1 MVLTPGRLAPRSTT
15 KENMIQDR
23 EIAKAVSRIRQR
35 AERQSD
41 FQKLLES
48 YVDSGIVPQLHNEN
62 HQVLYG
68 RRGTGKTHVF
78 QVLRNN
84 FEQENYCV
92 IYIDCRTLGS
102 SSQFT
107 DREQPINRR
116 CLALFRDILS
126 PIYNRLLED
135 IIEYYPEDGEKALEA
150 IDELMKAIT
159 EPFQV
164 FETKEFEISKSEES
178 EGNVGVNVFS
188 DLSKASFRSGFDLSG
203 SSKSAIQQNK
213 KISVTTEDKIIFP
226 AIHHFLTEALKFSG
240 FKLVVLLDEW
250 SSLPRDIQPY
260 LAEFLKRGFL
270 PVTNATLKI
279 AALEQRSLFSLTGE
293 HDIIGFELGAD
304 ISMTQDLDDIYVYD
318 RNPEVIS
325 NFYGDIILRHL
336 EIELPENYLHDN
348 YKINGGSHFMSKM
361 FTEKKTF
368 FELSRAAEGVIRD
381 LINIF
386 TISFFYAQKRSRST
400 IDKKSILE
408 SSRQW
413 FEQDKAQHL
422 DESMQTSLRKIIEEV
437 IGNKNSRSFL
447 LPRDLEKH
455 FMILKLFDARVI
467 HHMQRG
473 YADKDNPGVRYNIY
487 NLDYG
492 TYVDLMGTSKEPDI
506 DLKFI
511 NEEQGRDMIV
521 PFDDKR
527 SIRRIILTKDV
538 LESVEQAAPADPG
551 GLATFKRP

>member
-1 MVLTPGRLAPRSTT
+1 
-15 KENMIQDR
+15 MIQDR
-23 EIAKAVSRIRQR
+23 EIVKAVSRIRQR
-35 AERQSD
+35 AERQAD
-41 FQKLLES
+41 IQKLVES

-62 HQVLYG
+62 HQILYG
-68 RRGTGKTHVF
+68 RRGTGKTHVL
-78 QVLRNN
+78 QVLRDS
-84 FEQENYCV
+84 FEKENYSV
-92 IYIDCRTLGS
+92 TYIDCRTLGS

-107 DREQPINRR
+107 DKDQPINRR

-135 IIEYYPEDGEKALEA
+135 IVEHQPKKDEKALEA
-150 IDELMKAIT
+150 IDELLKAIT
-159 EPFQV
+159 EPFTI
-164 FETKEFEISKSEES
+164 FETKEVEISKSQES
-178 EGNVGVNVFS
+178 EGKDGIN
-188 DLSKASFRSGFDLSG
+188 LSFDTSKPSFRG
-203 SSKSAIQQNK
+203 SINASTTSKTGEQQSQK
-213 KISVTTEDKIIFP
+213 VAVTTEDKIIFP
-226 AIHHFLTEALKFSG
+226 AIHHFLSESLRFSE
-240 FKLVVLLDEW
+240 FKLIILLDEW

-260 LAEFLKRGFL
+260 LAEFLKRGIL

-279 AALEQRSLFSLTGE
+279 AALEQRSSFSIINRT
-293 HDIIGFELGAD
+293 DIVGFELGAD

-318 RNPEVIS
+318 RNPDAIS
-325 NFYGDIILRHL
+325 NLYSEILLRHL
-336 EIELPENYLHDN
+336 EIDLPDNYLRDN
-348 YKINGGSHFMSKM
+348 YKINNGMELMSKM

-368 FELSRAAEGVIRD
+368 YEMSRSAEGVIRD

-386 TISFFYAQKRSRST
+386 TISFFYAQKKSRNT

-422 DESMQTSLRKIIEEV
+422 DEVMQISLKRIIEEV

-447 LPRDLEKH
+447 LPRELEKH
-455 FMILKLFDARVI
+455 PMILKLFDARVI

-492 TYVDLMGTSKEPDI
+492 TYVDLMGTSKEPNV
-506 DLKFI
+506 DLKED
-511 NEEQGRDMIV
+511 EETPASEVIV

-527 SIRRIILTKDV
+527 SIRRIILTEDV
-538 LESVEQAAPADPG
+538 LKSVEPGAAH
-551 GLATFKRP
+551 